1 VIAYNNGKRVAP
13 AGARSIHVGSV
24 WHFSAGAGRR
34 ALCAL
39 SAGLAGLLLLAA
51 ADAEARPYYRYAKRA
66 APKAAPAVADKKV
79 KRAWGPL
86 LAVVSLRKQ
95 RISIYGSEGLITQSA
110 VSTGQPGFPTPT
122 GVFSVIAKSRYHR
135 SNIYSGAPMPF
146 MQRITWSGVALHAGV
161 VPGYPASHGCIRL
174 PAGFATE
181 LWGMTKLG
189 ARVVVSPDDTVAHE
203 LVHAALPVPTMV
215 PASATTAAGS
225 DESLVKTALVT
236 AAINNDGASQAD
248 RAPNRLMSPLDR
260 AQAAKAKTIADAA
273 AKAKAARAAA
283 QFSASK
289 TAEANKAVAAL
300 RKAEQAV
307 TSARARL
314 QAATK
319 AVEGAKTP
327 EAVERA
333 EAVQAAAQAA
343 LAEAEKSATEAAAE
357 ENARTFEAFEAAR
370 ASWDAEEASSQAAA
384 AKEATERSLEPIS
397 IFISKKAGKIY
408 VRHAW
413 APVYEAAVSF
423 KAPESPIGT
432 HLYLATDAV
441 DDGKA
446 LRWLSV
452 SMQSSSPA
460 TDSQPRGRRDE
471 APAVTLASATH
482 VTPAQALDRVEL
494 SAEARAFI
502 QDKLWAGAA
511 LIISD
516 QGISHETGKFT
527 DFIVLAR

>member
-1 VIAYNNGKRVAP
+1 VIAYNNAKRVAP

-24 WHFSAGAGRR
+24 WSFSAGAGRR

-39 SAGLAGLLLLAA
+39 SAGLAGLLLLAP

-66 APKAAPAVADKKV
+66 APKVAPAVADKKV

-122 GVFSVIAKSRYHR
+122 GVFSIIAKSRYHR

-189 ARVVVSPDDTVAHE
+189 ARVVVSPDDTIAHE
-203 LVHAALPVPTMV
+203 LVHAALPAPKMV
-215 PASATTAAGS
+215 PASVTTAAGS

-236 AAINNDGASQAD
+236 AAINNDGATQD
-248 RAPNRLMSPLDR
+248 RAPDRLTSPLDR
-260 AQAAKAKTIADAA
+260 ALAAKAKTIADAA
-273 AKAKAARAAA
+273 AKAKAAKAAA
-283 QFSASK
+283 QLSASK
-289 TAEANKAVAAL
+289 TVEANKAVAAL
-300 RKAEQAV
+300 RKAEQAAAA
-307 TSARARL
+307 TRAKL

-319 AVEGAKTP
+319 AVESAKTP

-333 EAVQAAAQAA
+333 EAAQAAAQTA
-343 LAEAEKSATEAAAE
+343 LAEAEKAVTEAATE
-357 ENARTFEAFEAAR
+357 ESARTFEAFEAAR
-370 ASWDAEEASSQAAA
+370 ANWDAEEASSQAAA
-384 AKEATERSLEPIS
+384 AKEATERILEPIS
-397 IFISKKAGKIY
+397 IFISRKAGKIY
-408 VRHAW
+408 IRHAW
-413 APVYEAAVSF
+413 APVYEAAVTF

-432 HLYLATDAV
+432 HLYLATDAI

-471 APAVTLASATH
+471 APAVTLASAAH

-502 QDKLWAGAA
+502 EDKLWAGAA